1 MGRKDKKTY
10 FTDNYFH
17 TIDDRGRVS
26 IPSEFRENLEKR
38 TKGKVVLMMDGDKC
52 IVVFPYD
59 EWEKETGE
67 RIKPHLPSDPRID
80 QSEID
85 FRRWA
90 MSSSK
95 IAEIDSHGRLLI
107 PPSHRQR
114 VGINKEVAIIGAGF
128 AFEIWNKEKWEK
140 EINEIERRRNSL
152 KKGEKDEKPENG

>member
-1 MGRKDKKTY
+1 MGEKSKRFY

-17 TIDDRGRVS
+17 TLDDRGRVS
-26 IPSEFRENLEKR
+26 IPADFREILEKKA
-38 TKGKVVLMMDGDKC
+38 KGKVVLMMDGDKC

-67 RIKPHLPSDPRID
+67 RIKPHLPSDPRVD

-95 IAEIDSHGRLLI
+95 ITEIDSHGRILL
-107 PPSHRQR
+107 PLFLRQR
-114 VGINKEVAIIGAGF
+114 VGINKEVAIIGGGF
-128 AFEIWNKEKWEK
+128 AFEIWDKEKWEK
-140 EINEIERRRNSL
+140 ELNEIEKRRKN
-152 KKGEKDEKPENG
+152 EKP